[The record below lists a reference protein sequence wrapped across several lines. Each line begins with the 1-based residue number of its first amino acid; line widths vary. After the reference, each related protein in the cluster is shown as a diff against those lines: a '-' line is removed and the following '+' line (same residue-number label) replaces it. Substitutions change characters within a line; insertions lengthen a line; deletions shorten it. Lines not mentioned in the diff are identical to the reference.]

1 MSHIQA
7 IDKSSSGVSSS
18 DAILRNTGF
27 LERQKLSWE
36 VSEQL
41 SLPACRSC
49 LSSQLHRPALET
61 SKVSADAS
69 PISFSNFSCQ
79 KSRVSSTFSRK
90 NLNKSGKN
98 LALNIQVFWGVANF
112 AWLIGANVQNFIWG
126 FRSFFFVLIL
136 CILIALFST
145 NTWLFCLSFD
155 CLVKLTWFYTI

>member
-1 MSHIQA
+1 MNNS
-7 IDKSSSGVSSS
+7 
-18 DAILRNTGF
+18 
-27 LERQKLSWE
+27 
-36 VSEQL
+36 
-41 SLPACRSC
+41 ACRPAD
-49 LSSQLHRPALET
+49 LAFTSQLHRPALET

-79 KSRVSSTFSRK
+79 KSRVSPLFPGK

-136 CILIALFST
+136 CILKALFST
-145 NTWLFCLSFD
+145 NIWLFCFLFVFLRQVD
-155 CLVKLTWFYTI
+155 LFLHYLTYKCCYLTNFLREIVICKEVVKLNRFFTT